1 MNEHS
6 SRRKFIKTSLGA
18 AAALSA
24 PVILPASAWSKADLP
39 GDRINIGV
47 IGIGKQGSGLL
58 WGFLNTP
65 AIHVAAVCEVDRK
78 KLFYGKNQVEKYY
91 AGKLDQGTYKGCD
104 IYGDFRELIER
115 KDIDAVVI
123 AVPDHWHAIISIE
136 AAKAGK
142 DIYCEKPLSLTIA
155 EARQMVNAV
164 RRYNR
169 VFQTGSMQRSD
180 SKFRL
185 ACELVQ
191 NGFIGEVESVRV
203 SIRTGF
209 IPHPIICDLGE
220 EPKPEELNWEMW
232 LGPAPDRPYHSRIAP
247 PIEYD
252 GWPHWRDYRDYSGG
266 GMTDW
271 GAHHFD
277 IAQWGLGMDNSG
289 PVEVTPPDGKNVPYL
304 TYRYKNGVR
313 LTTDFE
319 DNLILF
325 TGTEGTVEV
334 NRQYLKTTPEHLV
347 NSFIKPGMIHLYNSN
362 NHIMDWIDCIRT
374 RSKPIC
380 DVEIGCR
387 SVTVCHLG
395 NIAKQLNRT
404 VHWDPVAEQFVSD
417 PEANRTLSRAKKSPW
432 RI

>member
-1 MNEHS
+1 MKKFS
-6 SRRKFIKTSLGA
+6 SRRNFLKTTLGA
-18 AAALSA
+18 LTA
-24 PVILPASAWSKADLP
+24 PVLIPSSAWSAGDLP

-47 IGIGKQGSGLL
+47 IGLGKQGGGLL
-58 WGFLNTP
+58 RGFLNTP
-65 AIHVAAVCEVDRK
+65 GVHVLAVCEVDRK
-78 KLFYGKNQVEKYY
+78 KMFYGKNMVEKFY
-91 AGKLDQGTYKGCD
+91 AGKFDKNTYKGCD
-104 IYGDFRELIER
+104 TSGDYREVIDR
-115 KDIDAVVI
+115 DDIDAVVI
-123 AVPDHWHAIISIE
+123 ATPDHWHAIQSIE
-136 AAKAGK
+136 AAKSGK

-155 EARQMVNAV
+155 EARKMVDAV
-164 RRYNR
+164 RRYER

-180 SKFRL
+180 SKFRT
-185 ACELVQ
+185 ACELVR
-191 NGFIGEVESVRV
+191 NGFIGDVDKVRV

-209 IPHPIICDLGE
+209 IPHPIICDLGA
-220 EPKPEELNWEMW
+220 EPTPEELDWAMW
-232 LGPAPDRPYHSRIAP
+232 LGPAPNRPYHSRIAP
-247 PIEYD
+247 PIEYN

-289 PVEVTPPDGKNVPYL
+289 PVEITPPDGKNVPLL
-304 TYRYKNGVR
+304 TYRYRNGVE

-319 DNLILF
+319 HNRIRF
-325 TGTEGTVEV
+325 TGTEGEVEV
-334 NRQYLKTTPEHLV
+334 NRQYIKTKPEHLI
-347 NSFIKPGMIHLYNSN
+347 NSFIGPDKIHLYNSN
-362 NHIMDWIDCIRT
+362 NHKMDWINCIRT

-395 NIAKQLNRT
+395 NIAEQLNRT
-404 VHWDPVAEQFVSD
+404 LQWDPVTETFIND